1 LVPCVAI
8 DASQTLG
15 GFLPPGHRLDRKP
28 VDIERLTAERHR
40 FSDYD
45 YDNDNDKDQD
55 KDKDCVRC
63 STCF

>member
-1 LVPCVAI
+1 M
-8 DASQTLG
+8 
-15 GFLPPGHRLDRKP
+15 
-28 VDIERLTAERHR
+28 DIELLMPEWHR

-45 YDNDNDKDQD
+45 YDYDYDYDNDND